1 MTEFLTYQSKTAIA
15 LAVFYLFYR
24 LLLSK
29 ETFHRFNRIV
39 LLGTAALSFVLPLCV
54 ITIRKVVTLPYTPVA
69 DEPAETVLEMA
80 TTVTETAS
88 TPVWPAVVCGIFI
101 LGALAVLLMTVI
113 SIFKV
118 KAIINSGEH
127 QALESGETLVV
138 TNDDTAPFSWMKY
151 IVISREDYESG
162 YSQILTHEKAHIAL
176 RHSWD
181 LLFVDMITALQWF
194 NPAIWMLKSDL
205 RALHEFEA
213 DDVVLRSGAN
223 VKEYQYL
230 LIRKAVSKSGYS
242 VANSFNHS
250 TLKARITMMLN
261 KKSSRMSAWKALY
274 VIPLVGISLAATAE
288 TMVDYQYEGQTPDNT
303 ELVEKYSTP
312 VDKDT
317 KKSFKE
323 KNLKNGRVTVD
334 EENDVVTMIYYG
346 LDGKERQSQITGLP
360 LGKESYFINGSFAT
374 KGAADIALEKDPD
387 AVLLSAYLKNGNKVR
402 AIISAD
408 YGKFVTGTIDCSKPI
423 NTLVIK
429 EGDEQ
434 PQLATVATPD
444 LVYVINGERMPEG
457 FDLNTIDPATI
468 TSMEVLKTEKALQ
481 EYNTDKGVIV
491 LTTDP
496 SKANEKKPAPDIY
509 INGKKASSEDI
520 AALPANP
527 KGHVEADGTI
537 WITTEEKPKEEKKV
551 IPFHQVAQQPTFN
564 GGDANEFSKWVNQ
577 NLRYP
582 EKCRQSRVEGRVTLQ
597 FTVTEEGKVNNVKVL
612 RSVNEDIDKE
622 AVRVVSES
630 PDWTPGKDENGK
642 TVAVT
647 YTFPVIF
654 RLPEATAEP
663 EKKDEEKT
671 KEEKEVVPFQHAAQK
686 PTFNGGDAN
695 EFSKWV
701 SENIK
706 YPEKCRQSKIQGRVT
721 LHFTVTETGKLADIR
736 ILRGVNEELDKEAL
750 RVISE
755 SPLWTPGKDENGEII
770 PISYVFPVLFQL

>member
-1 MTEFLTYQSKTAIA
+1 MTEFLIYQGKAAIA
-15 LAVFYLFYR
+15 LAVFYMFYR

-39 LLGTAALSFVLPLCV
+39 LLGTAALSFILPLCV
-54 ITIRKVVTLPYTPVA
+54 ITFKEVVVV
-69 DEPAETVLEMA
+69 PAM
-80 TTVTETAS
+80 TAS
-88 TPVWPAVVCGIFI
+88 SETIVGEIADTVAMVPEVSEPIWPVILCSIFA
-101 LGALAVLLMTVI
+101 LGALAVLVHVVI
-113 SIFKV
+113 SIIGIRR
-118 KAIINSGEH
+118 IIRSGRSE
-127 QALESGETLVV
+127 ALESGETLII
-138 TNDDTAPFSWMKY
+138 TETDTAPFSWMKY

-181 LLFVDMITALQWF
+181 ILFVDMITALQWF
-194 NPAIWMLKSDL
+194 NPAIWMLKADL

-213 DDVVLRSGAN
+213 DDAVLRSGAN
-223 VKEYQYL
+223 IKEYQYL

-288 TMVDYQYEGQTPDNT
+288 TKVDYQYEDQTPDNT

-323 KNLKNGRVTVD
+323 KNLKNGRITVD

-429 EGDEQ
+429 EGEEQ

-457 FDLNTIDPATI
+457 FDLNTIDPKTI
-468 TSMEVLKTEKALQ
+468 ASMEVLKTEKALQ
-481 EYNTDKGVIV
+481 EYGTDEGVIV
-491 LTTDP
+491 ITTDP
-496 SKANEKKPAPDIY
+496 TKANEEKPAPDIY
-509 INGKKASSEDI
+509 INGKKATSEEI

-527 KGHVEADGTI
+527 KGTISADGTV
-537 WITTEEKPKEEKKV
+537 WITTEDETVEKPNPDEVVYVVTDKAAELIQNRE
-551 IPFHQVAQQPTFN
+551 PRFQ
-564 GGDANEFSKWVNQ
+564 GGGMPEFQKWVH
-577 NLRYP
+577 
-582 EKCRQSRVEGRVTLQ
+582 
-597 FTVTEEGKVNNVKVL
+597 
-612 RSVNEDIDKE
+612 D
-622 AVRVVSES
+622 
-630 PDWTPGKDENGK
+630 
-642 TVAVT
+642 
-647 YTFPVIF
+647 
-654 RLPEATAEP
+654 
-663 EKKDEEKT
+663 
-671 KEEKEVVPFQHAAQK
+671 H
-686 PTFNGGDAN
+686 
-695 EFSKWV
+695 
-701 SENIK
+701 IK
-706 YPEKCRQSKIQGRVT
+706 YPEGVTSEGRVDVS
-721 LHFTVTETGKLADIR
+721 FTISKDGSVTDVK
-736 ILRGVNEELDKEAL
+736 ILRGADAKLNEEAI
-750 RVISE
+750 RVIE
-755 SPLWTPGKDENGEII
+755 SSSNGWVPAIKDGKK
-770 PISYVFPVLFQL
+770 ISITMMLPVIFKK